1 MRVIFEMLTKAELS
15 RYRGK
20 REKLEETQKRLELI
34 KMTVGLN
41 GAGLMGGPIK
51 GGHSDS
57 VSRYAARIADLYAK
71 VDELKKELKGTALEV
86 KAIPDR
92 TARQAIWIKYIAE
105 GRRHSWESIA
115 RHLGISRQ
123 GLHKKINRYVK

>member
-1 MRVIFEMLTKAELS
+1 MLTKAELS
-15 RYRGK
+15 RYRAT
-20 REKLEETQKRLELI
+20 RERLEETQKRLELI

-41 GAGLMGGPIK
+41 GAGLM